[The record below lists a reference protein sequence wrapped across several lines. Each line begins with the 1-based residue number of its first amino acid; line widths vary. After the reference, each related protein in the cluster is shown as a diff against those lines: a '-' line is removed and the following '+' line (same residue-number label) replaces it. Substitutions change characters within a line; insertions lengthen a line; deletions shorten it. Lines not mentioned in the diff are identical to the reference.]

1 MNKSDRDL
9 GMDRDITRRDFIH
22 DTSLAA
28 LGLTFEDFEREVR
41 TVLDG
46 MLGPAGADA
55 STHAAIDQA

>member
-28 LGLTFEDFEREVR
+28 LGLTVPVGALAEAL
-41 TVLDG
+41 TSNVLRA
-46 MLGPAGADA
+46 PACWP
-55 STHAAIDQA
+55 